1 MLQAV
6 KSNLFLCAD
15 DSCLAFQ
22 VKDVIETEKQL
33 NRDFTNNCERSV
45 DNRLK
50 VHFGKLVKIGLNSYF
65 LLLNIKIPKH
75 KSFKTKC
82 HIRKYTNQA
91 TFKGQILRLYI
102 R

>member
-1 MLQAV
+1 MNDMLQAV

-50 VHFGKLVKIGLNSYF
+50 VHFGKDWTKFILFAAIHKNS
-65 LLLNIKIPKH
+65 
-75 KSFKTKC
+75 KT
-82 HIRKYTNQA
+82 
-91 TFKGQILRLYI
+91 
-102 R
+102 